1 MEYFLQENFW
11 LTIHW
16 YLVEPV
22 PGQIHLKKMLI
33 RRFLSFFKQ
42 VIKSKKNLPK
52 QLLNT
57 IQNDTR
63 SITGSNIRKI
73 LLLTSKESIE
83 QITDFDIEI
92 EYAKMSDENRW
103 RVNIIKEITD
113 VKFGQLTIN
122 GFSEEEC
129 EEILQFACI
138 TQYKENFL
146 TVVPSGWKTFSQ

>member
-1 MEYFLQENFW
+1 LACAS
-11 LTIHW
+11 I
-16 YLVEPV
+16 
-22 PGQIHLKKMLI
+22 
-33 RRFLSFFKQ
+33 
-42 VIKSKKNLPK
+42 PK